1 MSGKFFGCF
10 MFNRIIISLFSRMN
24 FKDALKYGFFEM
36 QIARDWYREITA
48 DVGMHVD
55 TVRFW
60 IRMSALLVQPII
72 PHFSEHIWS
81 TIFGETQ
88 SVQLA
93 RWPTPSKPIDRAI
106 LDSGAYIRAIVK
118 SVREAEGQLLK
129 KLKSKGGAPYDP
141 RKPKSI
147 RIFVATSFPEWQD
160 KVVQAVKDA
169 HDPQT
174 MKVDDVK
181 IRESLS
187 KQGLM
192 KDKRVMPFVQAMK
205 VCILFVIVELRQ

>member
-1 MSGKFFGCF
+1 
-10 MFNRIIISLFSRMN
+10 MFPFSMN
-24 FKDALKYGFFEM
+24 YKDALKYGFFEM

-48 DVGMHVD
+48 DVGMHIDVIKY
-55 TVRFW
+55 W
-60 IRMSALLVQPII
+60 IRISALIVQPII

-81 TIFGETQ
+81 TILGEQQ

-93 RWPTPSKPIDRAI
+93 RWPTPSKPVDRAI
-106 LDSGAYIRAIVK
+106 FDSGAYIRATVK
-118 SVREAEGQLLK
+118 SIREAEGQLLK
-129 KLKSKGGAPYDP
+129 KVKSKGGAPFDP
-141 RKPKSI
+141 RKPKTV

-169 HDPQT
+169 YDVQS
-174 MKVDDVK
+174 MKVDDAKV
-181 IRESLS
+181 RELLS

-205 VCILFVIVELRQ
+205 V

>member
-1 MSGKFFGCF
+1 
-10 MFNRIIISLFSRMN
+10 MN

-36 QIARDWYREITA
+36 QIARDWYREITV
-48 DVGMHVD
+48 DVGMHIDV
-55 TVRFW
+55 VRYW
-60 IRMSALLVQPII
+60 IRISALLVQPII

-81 TIFGETQ
+81 TILKEAQ
-88 SVQLA
+88 SVQLS
-93 RWPTPSKPIDRAI
+93 RWPTPSRPVDRAI

-118 SVREAEGQLLK
+118 SIREAEGQLLK
-129 KLKSKGGAPYDP
+129 KLKSKGGAPFDP

-169 HDPQT
+169 YDSQT
-174 MKVDDVK
+174 KKANDGKV
-181 IRESLS
+181 RELLS

-205 VCILFVIVELRQ
+205 VRSVLLP

>member
-1 MSGKFFGCF
+1 MGTDTHVFF
-10 MFNRIIISLFSRMN
+10 RMN
-24 FKDALKYGFFEM
+24 YKDALKYGFFEM

-55 TVRFW
+55 MVRYW

-72 PHFSEHIWS
+72 PHFSEHIWC
-81 TIFGETQ
+81 TILGETR

-93 RWPTPSKPIDRAI
+93 RWPTPSRPVDRTL
-106 LDSGAYIRAIVK
+106 LDSGGYIRAIVK

-147 RIFVATSFPEWQD
+147 RVFVATRFPEWQD

-169 HDPQT
+169 YDPHA
-174 MKVDDVK
+174 MKVDDAKV
-181 IRESLS
+181 REFLS

-192 KDKRVMPFVQAMK
+192 KDKRAMPFVQAMK
-205 VCILFVIVELRQ
+205 VRKRGLFFIFYNKFR